1 MFILIENNKNI
12 LLHKYDH
19 LCTSTQI
26 NSSSVMSS
34 KIWSKLSPKISFI
47 VFNFKIFFF
56 LHHDQSSQSCYA
68 LYMFL
73 NKILGFLFCGCDC
86 NKEQWLFP
94 SEYSFFVKK
103 KRISLSISYKMI
115 VANSTEALDL
125 SPLLLHMEL
134 TPIGGSDIVLVL
146 FLFSLLPISLSSTY
160 TVPFDVCC
168 SIFTKQER

>member
-1 MFILIENNKNI
+1 
-12 LLHKYDH
+12 
-19 LCTSTQI
+19 
-26 NSSSVMSS
+26 MSS
-34 KIWSKLSPKISFI
+34 NIWPTCLQKYLLQFLIY
-47 VFNFKIFFF
+47 NFFFF

-68 LYMFL
+68 YTCSWIKSWAFCLVAVTVIKTSGFFPVS
-73 NKILGFLFCGCDC
+73 ILSL
-86 NKEQWLFP
+86 L
-94 SEYSFFVKK
+94 KK
-103 KRISLSISYKMI
+103 TTKSLSISYKMT

-125 SPLLLHMEL
+125 SPLLIQMEL